1 MSQNPD
7 TLDDISEQKLLSN
20 KNLDKSDLDNIMTG
34 LGAVYLK
41 KHYIKFAAKHPTLTK
56 SRNDKF
62 MKMISSEKFINNLM
76 VKIKAKVLSNYG
88 DKFTEQDIDYQFE
101 TDLINHKDVFLERV
115 RIELDRHG
123 KKASV
128 ESSA

>member
-1 MSQNPD
+1 MIQRMTQPD
-7 TLDDISEQKLLSN
+7 TIDLSKISEKGLLSRKN
-20 KNLDKSDLDNIMTG
+20 ENLDKKDLDNIMTG
-34 LGAVYLK
+34 LGAIYLK

-76 VKIKAKVLSNYG
+76 DKIKAKVLANYG

-115 RIELDRHG
+115 RIELDQQ
-123 KKASV
+123 KS
-128 ESSA
+128 

>member
-1 MSQNPD
+1 MDD
-7 TLDDISEQKLLSN
+7 TVKQ
-20 KNLDKSDLDNIMTG
+20 
-34 LGAVYLK
+34 YL
-41 KHYIKFAAKHPTLTK
+41 AKQM
-56 SRNDKF
+56 D
-62 MKMISSEKFINNLM
+62 
-76 VKIKAKVLSNYG
+76 KIKAKVLANYG

-101 TDLINHKDVFLERV
+101 SDLINHKDVFLERV